1 MATSTMIENIKVN
14 NPMLLEEYVAALE
27 ASETAPIAPAQ
38 EPVARRIT
46 DSAELRDVMLR
57 GIEKWGKK

>member
-1 MATSTMIENIKVN
+1 
-14 NPMLLEEYVAALE
+14 MLLEEYVAALE